1 MLISWE
7 RQTLQNKVIKVRK
20 NKNIIYFGE
29 RGKSEIALVKGFGHI
44 CEHNLPEEALV
55 KLFIETWGSLYD
67 SESTAFTKCVYLYC
81 NMASELLKSATNKY
95 PPYYK

>member
-20 NKNIIYFGE
+20 NKNVIYFGE
-29 RGKSEIALVKGFGHI
+29 RRKSEIALVKGFGHI

-55 KLFIETWGSLYD
+55 KLFIEPAWLWVNC
-67 SESTAFTKCVYLYC
+67 F
-81 NMASELLKSATNKY
+81 
-95 PPYYK
+95 YKVCLFVL